1 MYSFGLL
8 AWQLLSYGDDFFMV
22 DMLLLFRRI
31 VDCDA
36 RPDFPR
42 ETHHDLKNLI
52 EACWHQT
59 ASLRPSF
66 AEIRAKLDCML
77 AEDMKASFHPER
89 LHSGIH

>member
-8 AWQLLSYGDDFFMV
+8 AWHLLSYGDDFFMV
-22 DMLLLFRRI
+22 DALLLFSRI
-31 VDCDA
+31 VECNA
-36 RPDFPR
+36 RPNFPQ
-42 ETHHDLKNLI
+42 ETHVGLQNLI

-77 AEDMKASFHPER
+77 AEDITTSFSP
-89 LHSGIH
+89 